1 MAETAAGD
9 VATHL
14 TDAKPRRGWRRVTS
28 TVLLVV
34 GCVVSTL
41 CVLLVV
47 GCWMND
53 RAIEHPEPGRAT
65 AEVVLV
71 SFPRTVVRYTTPDGA
86 VYSPS
91 LGVLYPEG
99 LQTGQLVRVEYDPAQ
114 PDKLVRIAGRDFRIA
129 LLPAGTTL
137 LGVWAVVG
145 PLVWWLRR
153 RPAR

>member
-1 MAETAAGD
+1 MDERPAPRART
-9 VATHL
+9 
-14 TDAKPRRGWRRVTS
+14 RRGWRRVTAAALVTVG
-28 TVLLVV
+28 TVL
-34 GCVVSTL
+34 SAL
-41 CVLLVV
+41 CVLLVI
-47 GCWMND
+47 GCWLDD
-53 RAIEHPEPGRAT
+53 RAIERPEPGRAT

-114 PDKLVRIAGRDFRIA
+114 PDKLVRVAGRDFRIA
-129 LLPAGTTL
+129 LLPAGTTV
-137 LGVWAVVG
+137 LGIWLVVV

-153 RPAR
+153 SAR